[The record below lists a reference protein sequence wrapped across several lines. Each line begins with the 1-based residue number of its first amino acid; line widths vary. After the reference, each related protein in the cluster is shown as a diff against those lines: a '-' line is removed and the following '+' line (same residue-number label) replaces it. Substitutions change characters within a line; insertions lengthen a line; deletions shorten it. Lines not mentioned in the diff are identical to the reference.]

1 MMVSVNEHVAIMIA
15 TIEAYIDVI
24 GDPPDDIA
32 FARDA
37 VEDDRARLIAEKKQ
51 SDPAR
56 FEIAQQLAQYSGE
69 LYVAIMVAETDGMP
83 LHLARVLTRE
93 RQFLDQLKQAHQAW
107 SYYWM

>member
-1 MMVSVNEHVAIMIA
+1 MMISVNEHVAIMIA
-15 TIEAYIDVI
+15 TIRAYIDVI

-37 VEDDRARLIAEKKQ
+37 VEDDRARLISEKQQ

-56 FEIAQQLAQYSGE
+56 FEIAQQLAQYAGQ
-69 LYVAIMVAETDGMP
+69 LHVAIMVAETDGMP
-83 LHLARVLTRE
+83 LHLSRVLTRE
-93 RQFLDQLKQAHQAW
+93 RQYLDHTKQVLQAW